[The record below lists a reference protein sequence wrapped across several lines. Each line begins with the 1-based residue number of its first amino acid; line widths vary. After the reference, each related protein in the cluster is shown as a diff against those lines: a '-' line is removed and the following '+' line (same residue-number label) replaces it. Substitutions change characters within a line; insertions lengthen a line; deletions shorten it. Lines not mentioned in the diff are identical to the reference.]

1 MSVPTFIDWFYAWA
15 FGMKIEF
22 RETCKW
28 RDGKPSVLACDATK
42 VGINFN
48 NTFVAPVETSG
59 NNHEITSSSRRYHQC
74 FLSNPSNNEQVCRLY
89 AKARDYLKIIT
100 KMIISHQ
107 FEILFDEEHS
117 EATNNMITFIPEGA
131 KDAYSKMIDV
141 DTSNN
146 LKVAYPLIFELLSH
160 DASIDSVLP
169 LRIAHECVQVM
180 ELTLLNV
187 TDIDSIKEFAFK
199 LKYFCSEFTQLISM
213 LIAEYGS
220 VGNDILHLIPC
231 CAEMVINIHLS
242 DVPPELASPIPTITL
257 RNMVALITLQSAAV
271 S

>member
-1 MSVPTFIDWFYAWA
+1 
-15 FGMKIEF
+15 
-22 RETCKW
+22 
-28 RDGKPSVLACDATK
+28 
-42 VGINFN
+42 
-48 NTFVAPVETSG
+48 
-59 NNHEITSSSRRYHQC
+59 
-74 FLSNPSNNEQVCRLY
+74 
-89 AKARDYLKIIT
+89 
-100 KMIISHQ
+100 
-107 FEILFDEEHS
+107 
-117 EATNNMITFIPEGA
+117 
-131 KDAYSKMIDV
+131 
-141 DTSNN
+141 
-146 LKVAYPLIFELLSH
+146 
-160 DASIDSVLP
+160 
-169 LRIAHECVQVM
+169 M

-213 LIAEYGS
+213 LIAEYGY

>member
-1 MSVPTFIDWFYAWA
+1 M
-15 FGMKIEF
+15 
-22 RETCKW
+22 
-28 RDGKPSVLACDATK
+28 LACDATK

-59 NNHEITSSSRRYHQC
+59 NNHEITSSIRRYHRC

-199 LKYFCSEFTQLISM
+199 LKYFCSEFTQLSSM
-213 LIAEYGS
+213 LIAEYGF